1 MSGPKVPVLPGL
13 MAGVMLLWSANLTAA
28 PRRVL
33 AEIITNTACS
43 YCANANQVLTQIYEA
58 HYNEMSVIR
67 YHAWWPSSSDP
78 FYQAN
83 IEENTRRINYYGA
96 DYTPHLYIDGSIDA
110 EYQTSTWE
118 YRIQQELQVPSPLI
132 MDLEIQYHPSSHT
145 GQVITTIT
153 VDSVV
158 NFVAPKL
165 RIALVE
171 SNIEYNA
178 PNGEH
183 IHHQIMRDMIPNAE
197 GIPLSL
203 GAGVV
208 VVDTQTFV
216 IQDDWDQSNCAIVAF
231 VQDDGAGKRVYQS
244 AMVPVYPSPDLRY
257 HHYYVE
263 DGNDQVLRP
272 GETGQLWIA
281 VTNEG
286 RVDASDV
293 VATLLS
299 SDPYVTVTQAQVS
312 YPSIPLGQPSFGAQ
326 GFEVQ
331 VDPSC
336 PDTHLVYLH
345 LSMMT
350 PDSAVYEDSLPFLV
364 FPQSGFSDDFD
375 GEERWSNT
383 GTWHRTTH
391 RYHSPDRSRYNGV
404 EGLWRYIPNADIYTI
419 SPWILVGAHD
429 TLTFWQWYDTEI
441 AKDFGYL
448 YLQTSDPEH
457 RIVLDTINGHDTT
470 WTQVAYPLD
479 DYAGSPVR
487 IVFHFTSDASV
498 QYEGWYI
505 DDVEVRP
512 VGVHEGTTPPV
523 TSGDL
528 RVQVPA
534 PFAGSRL
541 PLLLEI
547 PRDGTYRF
555 QVFNLTGARVWGHQ
569 ARFQTGPHRF
579 TLALPSLAPGVY
591 FLQVESP
598 SGLRKT
604 VRFLHLLR

>member
-1 MSGPKVPVLPGL
+1 MSRSKVLVLPGL

-43 YCANANQVLTQIYEA
+43 GCANANQVLTQIYEA

-110 EYQTSTWE
+110 GYQASTWE
-118 YRIQQELQVPSPLI
+118 NLIQQELQVSSPLI
-132 MDLEIQYHPSSHT
+132 MDLDITYDPPSRT

-158 NFVAPKL
+158 DFVAPKL

-171 SNIEYNA
+171 SDIQYNA
-178 PNGEH
+178 PNGETE
-183 IHHQIMRDMIPNAE
+183 HHQIMRDMLPDAE
-197 GIPLSL
+197 GIPLTL
-203 GAGVV
+203 GAGIT
-208 VVDTQTFV
+208 VVDTQEFSVDPTWV
-216 IQDDWDQSNCAIVAF
+216 AGNCAIVAF

-244 AMVPVYPSPDLRY
+244 AMAYVFPEPDLHF

-272 GETGQLWIA
+272 GETGQLYIA
-281 VTNEG
+281 LYNDG
-286 RVDASDV
+286 RSDASNV
-293 VATLLS
+293 TVQLTS
-299 SDPYVTVTQAQVS
+299 TDPYISVLQGQVT
-312 YPSIPLGQPSFGAQ
+312 YMEIPLGQPVFSDQ
-326 GFEVQ
+326 PIEIQ
-331 VDPSC
+331 LDPTC
-336 PDTHLVYLH
+336 PDSYFVYLH
-345 LSMMT
+345 LSILT
-350 PDSAVYEDSLPFLV
+350 SDSIAFEDSLPFYIL
-364 FPQSGFSDDFD
+364 PYSGFSDDIENGD
-375 GEERWSNT
+375 RWSNT
-383 GTWHRTTH
+383 GTWHVTTH
-391 RYHSPDRSRYNGV
+391 RSYSPNHSKYNGL
-404 EGLWRYIPNADIYTI
+404 EGLWTYTANANILMT

-429 TLTFWQWYDTEI
+429 TLTFWHWYDMEI
-441 AKDFGYL
+441 AYDFGYL
-448 YLQTSDPEH
+448 YLQTGSPDR
-457 RIVLDTINGHDTT
+457 RIVVDTFNGHM
-470 WTQVAYPLD
+470 TQWVQESYPLD
-479 DYAGSPVR
+479 NYAGSPVR

-528 RVQVPA
+528 RVQVLA

-547 PRDGTYRF
+547 PRDGVYRF